1 MLIRFSLENWMSF
14 KNRVSFSMIA
24 SRELQHKERV
34 PEVPKYKMKVL
45 PIAAIY
51 GGNASG
57 KTNFFRALNFVK
69 TLVIRGTQPDS
80 PIPVETFRL
89 NPDAPKLPSRFE
101 FELLIDETI
110 YEFSFSITADEVLEE
125 KILSISDNNTEK
137 KLYHRKDKVITFGK
151 SLKEDEP
158 FLKFVFQGTR
168 KNQLFLTNSIFQNST
183 HFRPVYNWF
192 KDTLSLISPLSQPSQ
207 IEKFLCKENSPL
219 SLNMDKM
226 LQHLDTGIAQLRSE
240 EIPFESLPFPR
251 SIAIQVQEF
260 IKKNEEVGLLS
271 NPTNE
276 RFLIS
281 QKDGRPIA
289 RKLVTFHKG
298 TDGKKVKFEVREE
311 SDGSQ
316 RVIDLLPAFLGLS
329 SEASQKVCV
338 IDELDRSLH
347 TLLTRSLLKMY
358 LSHCTPEKR
367 SQLLFTTHDVL
378 LVDQKLLRRDEMWIT
393 ERDSN
398 ESSNLFSFSDY
409 KDIRYDK
416 DIRKSYLQGRFG
428 GIPRILLEN
437 DQPSTSPQENQGE

>member
-34 PEVPKYKMKVL
+34 PELPQYKMRVL

-69 TLVIRGTQPDS
+69 GLVIRGTQPDS
-80 PIPVETFRL
+80 PISVETFRL
-89 NPDAPKLPSRFE
+89 NPDSAKQPSRFE

-110 YEFSFSITADEVLEE
+110 YAFNFSITRSEVLEE
-125 KILSISDNNTEK
+125 RIVVISGNNEK
-137 KLYHRKDKVITFGK
+137 ELYHRKDDKITLSK
-151 SLKEDEP
+151 SLSKDDDQ
-158 FLKFVFQGTR
+158 FLNFIFKGTR
-168 KNQLFLTNSIFQNST
+168 KNQLFLTNSIWQNAE

-192 KDTLSLISPLSQPSQ
+192 KETLWLISPSSQPNQ
-207 IEKFLCKENSPL
+207 LEEFLSEENPL
-219 SLNMDKM
+219 SSNMDRM
-226 LQHLDTGIAQLRSE
+226 LQRLDTGVAQLRSE
-240 EIPFESLPFPR
+240 KVPIESLLL
-251 SIAIQVQEF
+251 SKSEAIQVQEL
-260 IKKNEEVGLLS
+260 IKKGKDVNLL
-271 NPTNE
+271 NNRTKE
-276 RFLIS
+276 RFVINR
-281 QKDGRPIA
+281 KGDKPIA
-289 RKLVTFHKG
+289 RKLVAFHHG
-298 TDGKKVKFEVREE
+298 ANGSEVKFEIHEE
-311 SDGSQ
+311 SDGTQ
-316 RVIDLLPAFLGLS
+316 RVIDLLPAFLELS
-329 SEASQKVCV
+329 SQASKKVYV

-347 TLLTRSLLKMY
+347 TLLTRNLLKTY

-367 SQLLFTTHDVL
+367 SQLLLTTHDVL
-378 LVDQKLLRRDEMWIT
+378 LMDQRLLRRDEMWVT

-437 DQPSTSPQENQGE
+437 DLLSTSSQEKPGE